1 MCPMPLYRTA
11 ILEAAREYPF
21 SQLTAAVIAFDGA
34 QYLRA
39 ALPASWRVWVADGQ
53 IHVTD
58 AAGRVRR

>member
-1 MCPMPLYRTA
+1 MSDNERCEEMR
-11 ILEAAREYPF
+11 R
-21 SQLTAAVIAFDGA
+21 LTAAVIAFDGA